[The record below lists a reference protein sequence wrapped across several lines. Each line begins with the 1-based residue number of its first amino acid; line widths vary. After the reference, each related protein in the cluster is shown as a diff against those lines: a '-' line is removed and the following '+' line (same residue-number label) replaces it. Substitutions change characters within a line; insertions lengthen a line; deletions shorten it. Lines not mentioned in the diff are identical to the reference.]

1 MWHSMFHLEPSIVEK
16 ILRPF
21 VIYLFL
27 LVGLRIGGQR
37 EISQT
42 SALQLVLLLSVANAV
57 QNGIIGTDDSIS
69 GSIIGAT
76 TLFLVNGIVE
86 ILASRNPR
94 IHSLVVGRPVELV
107 TRGAI
112 NNRVM
117 RRHRI
122 SNEDLL
128 QAAIAAGGE
137 TLHDIEKAQLSPSG
151 TIDVVL
157 HSTMDLRNEIRM
169 LNAKID
175 RLLSQ

>member
-1 MWHSMFHLEPSIVEK
+1 MFHLEPSIFEK
-16 ILRPF
+16 ILRP
-21 VIYLFL
+21 VLIYLFM
-27 LVGLRIGGQR
+27 LVALRIGGQR

-69 GSIIGAT
+69 GAIIGAT

-86 ILASRNPR
+86 VLASRSPR
-94 IHSLVVGRPVELV
+94 VHSLVVGRPVELV
-107 TRGAI
+107 IRGEVNTR
-112 NNRVM
+112 VL

-122 SNEDLL
+122 SIEDLV

-137 TLHDIEKAQLSPSG
+137 SLADVEKAQLSPSG
-151 TIDVVL
+151 SIDVVL
-157 HSTMDLRNEIRM
+157 HSTMDLRKEIRL

-175 RLLSQ
+175 RLLGQ

>member
-1 MWHSMFHLEPSIVEK
+1 MFHLDPSVLEK
-16 ILRPF
+16 ILRP
-21 VIYLFL
+21 VIIYLFL
-27 LVGLRIGGQR
+27 LVALRIGGQR

-69 GSIIGAT
+69 GAIIGAA
-76 TLFLVNGIVE
+76 TLFTVNGVVE
-86 ILASRNPR
+86 ILASRHPR

-107 TRGAI
+107 TRGSI
-112 NNRVM
+112 NTRVL

-137 TLHDIEKAQLSPSG
+137 SLNDIEKAQLSPSG
-151 TIDVVL
+151 TIDIVL

-175 RLLSQ
+175 QLLGQ